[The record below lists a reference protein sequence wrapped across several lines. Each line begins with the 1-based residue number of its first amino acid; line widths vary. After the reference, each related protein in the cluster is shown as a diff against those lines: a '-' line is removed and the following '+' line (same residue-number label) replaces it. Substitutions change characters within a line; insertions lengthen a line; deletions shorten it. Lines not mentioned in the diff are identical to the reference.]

1 MTHPAFEQTNRRH
14 VAALHLDFDSYV
26 HRQTGARHLHF
37 GCEDTNNAFMIAFP
51 TLPTDSSGVAHI
63 LEHTT
68 LCGSRRFPV
77 RDPFFMMLRRSL
89 NTFMNAFTSGDSTA
103 YPFATQNRKDFSN
116 LLAVYLDAVFF
127 PTLDPLDF
135 AQEGWRLDF
144 VSPDDESELMFKG
157 VVFNEMKGA
166 MSAPSTQLWQRV
178 HSAVL
183 PDTVYQ
189 FNSGGDPARIPDLSY
204 EQLKAFHAKH
214 YHPSHAIFMTYGNFS
229 VDEHHEQFES
239 LALSNFSE
247 SASQLDCAIQPRFAS
262 PITIEDIYGVAD
274 ESELERGTHAV
285 WAWLLG
291 RSADVNTLLEA
302 HLLAGFLLDH
312 GASPLRHYLETTE
325 LADAPSEL
333 CGLDDSGQELVL
345 CCGVEG
351 TDPDHIE
358 RLNDEILALLS
369 RQADQVVDHQ
379 TLVGILDRMEM
390 AQRDLG
396 GGGYPF
402 GLQLM
407 GRALPGSLYGGD
419 PAALIDIDDALEN
432 LRRRIEDPNYMG
444 SRIAELL
451 VNNPHR
457 VRTVMQPDEHK
468 LQRDDEL
475 EKATLSQR
483 LAQMTETQRREI
495 RIASAALEQRQDEPQ
510 DADLLPKV
518 SLADVPKNLP
528 DIAATQVAVADLHAH
543 QYRVATN
550 GLLYLQ
556 LVVELPAL
564 DDLELAQLPLFCEY
578 LTELGSGA
586 EDYLD
591 TQARRAL
598 VGNVGAYAAA
608 STSVDS
614 IDVLN
619 GRLVVTVKGLKR
631 KWDDLVHNL
640 FEVIDA
646 VRFDEI
652 ERLKDLIAHSRVDAD
667 ASITDRGHHLAMQ
680 GAARA
685 LSAGGYLDDLWE
697 GPANIL
703 FVQNLDRTCRDKA
716 AAVEALAQAFDRIRH
731 KLLCAPWRVLVVG
744 EDEVVSATME
754 GLVTNAPVMGRA
766 DEFRPFAVR
775 HPESAVDCAWVT
787 NTQVNFCARAYP
799 AVVEGHHDAAGL
811 CVLAKYMQ
819 DGYLHP
825 AIREKGGAYGAG
837 AQYDPESAS
846 FRFFSY
852 RDPRLA
858 ETLGDFDRALDW
870 LADSND
876 PRRLEESI
884 LGVIRN
890 LDTARTPAGAAI
902 HAFYDELD
910 GRTCEFRLRHR
921 DAVLTTTI
929 DDINRVAQQYLRGHQ
944 GATGV
949 VTNASHKAEIEQL
962 HLKQVKL

>member
-1 MTHPAFEQTNRRH
+1 MTHPAFEQTDHRH

-26 HRQTGARHLHF
+26 HRQTAARHFHF
-37 GCEDTNNAFMIAFP
+37 GCEDTNNAFMVAFP
-51 TLPTDSSGVAHI
+51 TLPTDSTGVAHI

-68 LCGSRRFPV
+68 LCGSRRYPV

-116 LLAVYLDAVFF
+116 LLSVYLDAVFF
-127 PTLDPLDF
+127 PILDPLDF

-144 VSPDDESELMFKG
+144 ASPEDESELIFKG
-157 VVFNEMKGA
+157 VVYNEMKGA

-183 PDTVYQ
+183 PNTVYQ
-189 FNSGGDPARIPDLSY
+189 FNSGGEPANIPDLSFRA
-204 EQLKAFHAKH
+204 LKDFHAKH
-214 YHPSHAIFMTYGNFS
+214 YHPSRAIFMTYGNFA
-229 VDEHHEQFES
+229 VDEHHEQFEL
-239 LALSNFSE
+239 LALSEFTQSSE
-247 SASQLDCAIQPRFAS
+247 QLHCAMQPRFAS
-262 PITIEDIYGVAD
+262 PMTVEDSYAVAD
-274 ESELERGTHAV
+274 VSELKRGTHAV

-302 HLLAGFLLDH
+302 HLIAGLLLDH

-325 LADAPSEL
+325 FADAPSEL

-351 TDPDHIE
+351 TDPQHIDQ
-358 RLNDEILALLS
+358 LNDEILALLHEL
-369 RQADQVVDHQ
+369 ANQVVDHE

-396 GGGYPF
+396 GGGYPY

-407 GRALPGSLYGGD
+407 GRALPGSLYDID
-419 PAALIDIDDALEN
+419 PAALIDIDDALEH
-432 LRRRIEDPNYMG
+432 LRRRIEDPNYIG
-444 SRIAELL
+444 SRIADLL
-451 VNNPHR
+451 INNPHR
-457 VRTVMQPDEHK
+457 VRAVMRPDELK
-468 LQRDDEL
+468 LDRDNEMERTVL
-475 EKATLSQR
+475 AQR
-483 LAQMTETQRREI
+483 LAQMNEAQRRSI

-518 SLADVPKNLP
+518 TLADVPRTLP
-528 DIAATQVAVADLHAH
+528 EITGTQVAIADSIAH

-556 LVVELPAL
+556 LVVELPTL
-564 DDLELAQLPLFCEY
+564 DDVELAQLPLFCEY

-586 EDYLD
+586 EDYLG

-598 VGNVGAYAAA
+598 AGNIGAYAAA
-608 STSVDS
+608 STSVDN

-619 GRLVVTVKGLKR
+619 GRLVVTVKGLQRKR
-631 KWDDLVHNL
+631 DDLVHNL
-640 FEVIDA
+640 FEVINA
-646 VRFDEI
+646 VRFDESD
-652 ERLKDLIAHSRVDAD
+652 RLQDLLAHSRVDAE

-680 GAARA
+680 GATRA
-685 LSAGGYLDDLWE
+685 LSVGGRLDDLWE
-697 GPANIL
+697 GPSNIT
-703 FVQNLDRTCRDKA
+703 FVQALDRACRDSA
-716 AAVEALAQAFDRIRH
+716 AAVEALAQAFERVRH

-744 EDEVVSATME
+744 EDEIVSAAMARLQTEARLM
-754 GLVTNAPVMGRA
+754 GLAG
-766 DEFRPFAVR
+766 EFRPFHVQP
-775 HPESAVDCAWVT
+775 PEPARDCAWVT

-799 AVVEGHHDAAGL
+799 AVVEGHRDAAGL
-811 CVLAKYMQ
+811 SVLAKFLQ
-819 DGYLHP
+819 DGFLHP

-837 AQYDPESAS
+837 AQYDPESAT

-852 RDPRLA
+852 RDPRLT
-858 ETLGDFDRALDW
+858 ETLGDFDRSLDW
-870 LADSND
+870 LDKSND

-890 LDTARTPAGAAI
+890 LDTARTPAGTAI
-902 HAFYDELD
+902 HAFYNGLD
-910 GRTCEFRLRHR
+910 GRTQAFRLRHR

-929 DDINRVAQQYLRGHQ
+929 DDINRVAQKYLRDQQ

-949 VTNASHKAEIEQL
+949 VTNAGHEREIEQR
-962 HLKQVKL
+962 HLTQVKL